1 MNFDVIH
8 SIMVLFSYRCPTTD
22 TQSFGYTNDV
32 AGPTAQG
39 ITYILNLGEKANI
52 LNRSDVYFARLRCRV
67 TLCVDELNTPNSDRE
82 GLYLNIPKCQ
92 WYEPGY
98 HCIQQMLGDPNPNL
112 IQTLQSE
119 RFVLQVQQSATSSS
133 TQQMTDTV
141 DPHRN
146 IPSTGMDGS
155 KGGSKGDSL
164 RDRANPLSSTSQSKR
179 RNKTQRNSRQDA
191 GSTNIYTL
199 VIVCI
204 ACFLSGAATVAILW
218 ILQSHKQKMKH
229 QIRSK
234 GYDVNTSI
242 QMSKA
247 ESREPITDSSSVD
260 MSTSEA

>member
-1 MNFDVIH
+1 MAHHTSGGVVRNFSCLPIPRMTYPMFH
-8 SIMVLFSYRCPTTD
+8 SFICCS
-22 TQSFGYTNDV
+22 
-32 AGPTAQG
+32 
-39 ITYILNLGEKANI
+39 
-52 LNRSDVYFARLRCRV
+52 
-67 TLCVDELNTPNSDRE
+67 
-82 GLYLNIPKCQ
+82 
-92 WYEPGY
+92 
-98 HCIQQMLGDPNPNL
+98 
-112 IQTLQSE
+112 
-119 RFVLQVQQSATSSS
+119 
-133 TQQMTDTV
+133 
-141 DPHRN
+141 
-146 IPSTGMDGS
+146 
-155 KGGSKGDSL
+155 
-164 RDRANPLSSTSQSKR
+164 
-179 RNKTQRNSRQDA
+179 DA